1 MRMRRFSAPRG
12 VAPSAPLDAA
22 ATPARSAVLA
32 LAGGARSGGGDL
44 APRRRQG
51 HAGHWPARGT
61 DPRGAF
67 SAPLPGAAE
76 PVHAA
81 ANADPP
87 RSIWPRRQRAAG
99 GSAAAAPAGGATH
112 KAAPAAA
119 RAVAS
124 ALVIPILIAA
134 VSSLAAYLLYRLVIY
149 DMTCARSVRAT
160 LRHHGIPKTPL
171 QIIQEFHRAA
181 GRPIGRKEA
190 ARLEKEYR
198 QNDPDKFLAM
208 YDAIRERGGS
218 GGGQ

>member
-1 MRMRRFSAPRG
+1 MPMAPAGRDRPPRG
-12 VAPSAPLDAA
+12 IFAILPFLRPPPPPPILR
-22 ATPARSAVLA
+22 PRE
-32 LAGGARSGGGDL
+32 AG
-44 APRRRQG
+44 RR
-51 HAGHWPARGT
+51 
-61 DPRGAF
+61 
-67 SAPLPGAAE
+67 AE
-76 PVHAA
+76 
-81 ANADPP
+81 
-87 RSIWPRRQRAAG
+87 G
-99 GSAAAAPAGGATH
+99 APAGGATH
-112 KAAPAAA
+112 KAAPATA

>member
-1 MRMRRFSAPRG
+1 M
-12 VAPSAPLDAA
+12 
-22 ATPARSAVLA
+22 
-32 LAGGARSGGGDL
+32 
-44 APRRRQG
+44 
-51 HAGHWPARGT
+51 
-61 DPRGAF
+61 
-67 SAPLPGAAE
+67 
-76 PVHAA
+76 
-81 ANADPP
+81 
-87 RSIWPRRQRAAG
+87 
-99 GSAAAAPAGGATH
+99 
-112 KAAPAAA
+112 
-119 RAVAS
+119 AS

-149 DMTCARSVRAT
+149 DMACARSVRAT
-160 LRHHGIPKTPL
+160 LKHHGIPKTPL

>member
-1 MRMRRFSAPRG
+1 MR
-12 VAPSAPLDAA
+12 
-22 ATPARSAVLA
+22 ARA
-32 LAGGARSGGGDL
+32 
-44 APRRRQG
+44 
-51 HAGHWPARGT
+51 
-61 DPRGAF
+61 
-67 SAPLPGAAE
+67 
-76 PVHAA
+76 
-81 ANADPP
+81 
-87 RSIWPRRQRAAG
+87 
-99 GSAAAAPAGGATH
+99 AGGATH

-190 ARLEKEYR
+190 TRLEKEYR